1 MELAGRSRTPSGS
14 RDPGRKTG
22 THLSEPVLAQVKN
35 TVAGALEALS
45 EDRSVVVTG
54 AAGTGKSTAMAGIL
68 AGLGDR
74 YSVLQ
79 LRGAASWAG
88 KPFAG
93 LFWLLSEL
101 PPETLS
107 NPVYVL
113 QYLRRVLKDKAAGR
127 RLVLAIENVEDMD
140 EATVAVLLQLCR
152 TGSALMLATV
162 RDLSAC
168 TGEFVRWWSE
178 ESVHREGLEPL
189 RSGGTRVLLEGLAG
203 GRVSNRLVVQ
213 VQARSRGNPLLSAL
227 FLREQ
232 MEAGTVV
239 RRRGTWVWT
248 GSVSYS
254 GALAE
259 RMEAETGGLSTA
271 ERFAADVLA
280 VCGALPVLL
289 LLQVA
294 DPPAVERLEQDLL
307 VSSGSAG
314 TLRFKDPLL
323 AEAAA
328 ALVPPGRAAEIRSRL
343 AAVQSRQT
351 AEYTWNPPHAA
362 DIAAVRAAVQEA
374 GDLSRC
380 GRWTE
385 ASAAARAGLEL
396 ADRYGITGRQR
407 RDLLSELFCVF
418 LRCGELRHAADVLA
432 QTDKA
437 AEGMELRGGN
447 DLCEGIVQV
456 LGGRADRAL
465 DSLQRALAQFEEE
478 GTGDLVPLAGTAAAY
493 ACVLLDDGD
502 AARSYLSA
510 AGPGTRQR
518 RDGANASSTDAGARS
533 SDWETALTR
542 SFSELCAV
550 HGVSVPG
557 DNGGFTA
564 AVPSGTPQDL
574 PTSMLVLTAAALH
587 GRPGAAEELREA
599 AAGCSGDSA
608 QMYLELAEGLTARR
622 PASLLRAAERAHS
635 LGQYLTAYGAAGG
648 AVRLA
653 REQSDRARL
662 RAARR
667 LENASYRLLRAANS
681 VADRL
686 PELSDFEREL
696 ALGAAAGKSSSQLAG
711 GLHLSPRTVDW
722 HLGRIFQKLRVSGRT
737 ELRECLEAER
747 PRS

>member
-1 MELAGRSRTPSGS
+1 MEVAGRTLTASSRNPGS
-14 RDPGRKTG
+14 ETG
-22 THLSEPVLAQVKN
+22 NQLGEPLLAQVKN
-35 TVAGALEALS
+35 AVAGALEALS

-79 LRGAASWAG
+79 LRGAASWAE

-101 PPETLS
+101 PPEALS
-107 NPVYVL
+107 DPVYVL
-113 QYLRRVLKDKAAGR
+113 QFLRRVFKGKAAGR

-140 EATVAVLLQLCR
+140 AATIAVLLQLCR

-168 TGEFVRWWSE
+168 TSEFVRWWSE
-178 ESVHREGLEPL
+178 DSVHREVLEPL
-189 RSGGTRVLLEGLAG
+189 RPGGTRVLLEGLAG
-203 GRVSNRLVVQ
+203 GTVSSRLVAQ
-213 VQARSRGNPLLSAL
+213 VQARSRGNPLLSSV

-232 MEAGTVV
+232 MDAGTVV
-239 RRRGTWVWT
+239 RRRGIWVWT

-259 RMEAETGGLSTA
+259 RVEAETGGLSTA

-280 VCGALPVLL
+280 VSGALPILL

-294 DPPAVERLEQDLL
+294 DPPAVERLEQNLL

-314 TLRFKDPLL
+314 FLRFKDPLL

-343 AAVQSRQT
+343 ASVQRQQK
-351 AEYTWNPPHAA
+351 AEDNREPSPAA
-362 DIAAVRAAVQEA
+362 EMAAARVAAQEA
-374 GDLSRC
+374 GKLSRS

-385 ASAAARAGLEL
+385 ASAAAQAGLEL
-396 ADRYGITGRQR
+396 ADRCGITGRWR

-432 QTDKA
+432 KTGEA
-437 AEGMELRGGN
+437 VEGMELRGGN

-456 LGGRADRAL
+456 LDGRADRAL
-465 DSLQRALAQFEEE
+465 DSLQRAVAQFEAE
-478 GTGDLVPLAGTAAAY
+478 GTEDLVPLAESAAAY
-493 ACVLLDDGD
+493 ACVLLGDGD
-502 AARSYLSA
+502 AARGYLTA
-510 AGPGTRQR
+510 AGAGARQR
-518 RDGANASSTDAGARS
+518 TGGANAPSTDAGARTF
-533 SDWETALTR
+533 DWETALTR
-542 SFSELCAV
+542 SFSGLCAV
-550 HGVSVPG
+550 YGVTIPGGNGEFTTVAAHGGPEG
-557 DNGGFTA
+557 
-564 AVPSGTPQDL
+564 L
-574 PTSMLVLTAAALH
+574 PEAMLVLAAAALH

-599 AAGCSGDSA
+599 AAGCSGESA
-608 QMYLELAEGLTARR
+608 QMYLELAEGLTALR
-622 PASLLRAAERAHS
+622 PASLLRAAERAHG
-635 LGQYLTAYGAAGG
+635 LGQYLTAHGAAGE

-653 REQSDRARL
+653 RAQSDRARL

-696 ALGAAAGKSSSQLAG
+696 ALGAAAGKNSSQLAG

-722 HLGRIFQKLRVSGRT
+722 HLGRIFQKLRVSGRA

-747 PRS
+747 PRN

>member
-1 MELAGRSRTPSGS
+1 MEVAGRTLTPSS
-14 RDPGRKTG
+14 RDPGRETG
-22 THLSEPVLAQVKN
+22 NQLREPLLAQVEN
-35 TVAGALEALS
+35 AVAGALEALS
-45 EDRSVVVTG
+45 EDQSVVLTG

-79 LRGAASWAG
+79 LRGAASWAE

-101 PPETLS
+101 PPESLS
-107 NPVYVL
+107 DPVYVL
-113 QYLRRVLKDKAAGR
+113 QFLRRVFQGKAAGR

-140 EATVAVLLQLCR
+140 AATVAVLLQLCR

-168 TGEFVRWWSE
+168 TSEFVRWWSE
-178 ESVHREGLEPL
+178 ESVHREALGPL
-189 RSGGTRVLLEGLAG
+189 RPGGTRVLLEGLAG
-203 GRVSNRLVVQ
+203 GTVSSRLVAQ
-213 VQARSRGNPLLSAL
+213 VQSRSRGNPLLSAV

-232 MEAGTVV
+232 MDAGTVV
-239 RRRGTWVWT
+239 RRRGIWVWT

-259 RMEAETGGLSTA
+259 RVEAETGGLSTA

-280 VCGALPVLL
+280 VSGALPILL

-314 TLRFKDPLL
+314 ILRFKDPLL

-343 AAVQSRQT
+343 ASAQGQQT
-351 AEYTWNPPHAA
+351 AEDNREPSHAA
-362 DIAAVRAAVQEA
+362 EMAAAWVAVQEA
-374 GDLSRC
+374 GKLSRS

-385 ASAAARAGLEL
+385 ASAAAQAGLEL
-396 ADRYGITGRQR
+396 ADRCGITGRWR

-432 QTDKA
+432 KTGEA
-437 AEGMELRGGN
+437 VEGMELRGGN

-465 DSLQRALAQFEEE
+465 DFLQRAIVQFEEE
-478 GTGDLVPLAGTAAAY
+478 GTEDLVPLAETAAAY
-493 ACVLLDDGD
+493 ACVLLDDGE
-502 AARSYLSA
+502 AARGYLSA
-510 AGPGTRQR
+510 AGAGTGHRTG
-518 RDGANASSTDAGARS
+518 GANAPSAGARTF
-533 SDWETALTR
+533 DWQTALTR
-542 SFSELCAV
+542 SFSGLCAV
-550 HGVSVPG
+550 HGVTIPG
-557 DNGGFTA
+557 GDGEITTVAADGGA
-564 AVPSGTPQDL
+564 ECL
-574 PTSMLVLTAAALH
+574 PDAMPVLAAAALH

-599 AAGCSGDSA
+599 AAGCSGESA
-608 QMYLELAEGLTARR
+608 QMYLDLAEGLTALR
-622 PASLLRAAERAHS
+622 PASLLRAAERAHG
-635 LGQYLTAYGAAGG
+635 LGQYLTAHGAAGE

-653 REQSDRARL
+653 RAQSDRVRL

-722 HLGRIFQKLRVSGRT
+722 HLGRIFQKLRVSGRA

-747 PRS
+747 PRN

>member
-1 MELAGRSRTPSGS
+1 MEVAGRSRTLSGS
-14 RDPGRKTG
+14 PDPGRKTG
-22 THLSEPVLAQVKN
+22 THQPLLAQVEN
-35 TVAGALEALS
+35 AVAGALEALS

-54 AAGTGKSTAMAGIL
+54 AAGTGKTTAMAGIL
-68 AGLGDR
+68 AGLGDS

-88 KPFAG
+88 RPFAG

-107 NPVYVL
+107 DPVYVL
-113 QYLRRVLKDKAAGR
+113 QFLRRVLKDKAAGR

-152 TGSALMLATV
+152 TGSALVLATV

-178 ESVHREGLEPL
+178 GSVHREGLEPL
-189 RSGGTRVLLEGLAG
+189 HPGGTRVLLEGLAG
-203 GRVSNRLVVQ
+203 ATVSNRLVVQ
-213 VQARSRGNPLLSAL
+213 VQARSRGNPLLSAV
-227 FLREQ
+227 FLQEQ
-232 MEAGTVV
+232 MDAGTVV

-254 GALAE
+254 GALTE
-259 RMEAETGGLSTA
+259 RVEAETGGLSTA

-289 LLQVA
+289 LLQIA

-323 AEAAA
+323 AETAA
-328 ALVPPGRAAEIRSRL
+328 ALVPPGRAADIRARLDAVRSR
-343 AAVQSRQT
+343 QH
-351 AEYTWNPPHAA
+351 AEYTGNPPHAA
-362 DIAAVRAAVQEA
+362 DIAAARAAVQEA
-374 GDLSRC
+374 GDLSRY

-385 ASAAARAGLEL
+385 AGAAARAGLEL
-396 ADRYGITGRQR
+396 ADRCGITGGQR

-432 QTDKA
+432 QTDEA
-437 AEGMELRGGN
+437 VEGMELRGGN

-510 AGPGTRQR
+510 AGRGTRQR
-518 RDGANASSTDAGARS
+518 RGGANASSTDTGART

-542 SFSELCAV
+542 SFSGLCAV
-550 HGVSVPG
+550 HGVTVPE
-557 DNGGFTA
+557 DNAGFTEA
-564 AVPSGTPQDL
+564 AASGAPQDL
-574 PTSMLVLTAAALH
+574 SMSMLVLAAAALH
-587 GRPGAAEELREA
+587 GRQGAAEELREA

-622 PASLLRAAERAHS
+622 PASLLRAAETAHS

-667 LENASYRLLRAANS
+667 IENASYRLLRAANS

-737 ELRECLEAER
+737 ELRECLESER